1 MVSMIAFFVEDK
13 ETCKICYFSI
23 LYGNLNLLHDINW
36 FDFQI
41 ALGVRAP
48 KKYMKWLREQNA
60 EVLQDL
66 PHDDKKFKGAF
77 ITHHLLKE
85 ASQETTEKLLDVSTS
100 SYNCSIVICSVL

>member
-1 MVSMIAFFVEDK
+1 
-13 ETCKICYFSI
+13 
-23 LYGNLNLLHDINW
+23 
-36 FDFQI
+36 
-41 ALGVRAP
+41 
-48 KKYMKWLREQNA
+48 MKWLREQNA